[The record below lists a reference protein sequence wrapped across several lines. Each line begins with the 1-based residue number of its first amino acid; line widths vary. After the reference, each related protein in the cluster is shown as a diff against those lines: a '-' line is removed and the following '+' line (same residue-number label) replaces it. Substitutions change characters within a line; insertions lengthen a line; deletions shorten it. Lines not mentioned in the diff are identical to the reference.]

1 VLGDYPL
8 LLDGTPGKQIT
19 HALGERGKILGIVR
33 LTPFS
38 RALPSQSTSLGV
50 GQAFLFRPRERLLFD
65 QDTLSLVALAGT
77 AKAHHHG
84 TQRRVPAGS
93 SRQRGV
99 SALKEHQVIEIGAT
113 QAERP
118 FRLHAKKAPLPK
130 LLAALR
136 AG

>member
-1 VLGDYPL
+1 M
-8 LLDGTPGKQIT
+8 
-19 HALGERGKILGIVR
+19 R

-65 QDTLSLVALAGT
+65 QHALSLVALAGT
-77 AKAHHHG
+77 AKAHHDG
-84 TQRRVPAGS
+84 PQRRVPAGS
-93 SRQRGV
+93 SSQCGI

-118 FRLHAKKAPLPK
+118 LCLHAKKAAFPK
-130 LLAALR
+130 FLAALR